1 MAAALVGQASR
12 RRLTTCGTCPIA
24 RRNPLP
30 SPQERWTQAT
40 RICASPMPSCRGSV
54 VGVGL
59 VLGVA
64 TSEPMLVG
72 AMRAEATPQI
82 GFLLAALA
90 LQSSPPVR
98 SL

>member
-1 MAAALVGQASR
+1 MRDLSYSETKSVAIPSRTMDSSDTYLCFAL
-12 RRLTTCGTCPIA
+12 
-24 RRNPLP
+24 
-30 SPQERWTQAT
+30 
-40 RICASPMPSCRGSV
+40 PSCRGSV

-98 SL
+98 SLDQP